1 LHNRGSVSSTHCPL
15 VADLDTWSSLEWRDG
30 LQVDELGD
38 LESLVIHTRNSTYE
52 IIVMDRH
59 KAEVLVRGGRFFPA
73 YTPARLAGSSLGG
86 SFLKLHGIY
95 VGFSM
100 ELHAG
105 ETPII
110 TSAVRHISILRDAAR
125 PS

>member
-1 LHNRGSVSSTHCPL
+1 MSSTHCPL
-15 VADLDTWSSLEWRDG
+15 VADLDTWSSMAWRDG
-30 LQVDELGD
+30 LQVNELDG
-38 LESLVIHTRNSTYE
+38 LETLIVHTRNSTYE

-59 KAEVLVRGGRFFPA
+59 KADVLVRGGRFFPV

-105 ETPII
+105 EGAII
-110 TSAVRHISILRDAAR
+110 TSAVRDISILKDAAR